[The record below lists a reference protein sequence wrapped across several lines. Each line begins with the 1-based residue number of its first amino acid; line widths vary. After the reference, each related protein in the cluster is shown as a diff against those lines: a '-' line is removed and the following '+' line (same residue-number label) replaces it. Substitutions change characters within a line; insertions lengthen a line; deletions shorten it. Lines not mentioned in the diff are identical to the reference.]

1 MRKQEFQTFLQVSSE
16 PISNFF
22 SIFIQLPIIDIQISR
37 RRLLPGELL
46 LPKIILALCKTRKD
60 FQKLTLTITV
70 VHSHFCLCEVLAR
83 QKQVLKKF
91 RPKIPI
97 DFLLD
102 PAKAVRWNGS
112 GGGAGC
118 SNENIISTMQCSV
131 CWPQL
136 CSAFMKIYPI
146 LHAPSTYILQCA
158 LMLFRAGGLLNLG
171 LPPSS
176 SSVA

>member
-1 MRKQEFQTFLQVSSE
+1 M
-16 PISNFF
+16 
-22 SIFIQLPIIDIQISR
+22 
-37 RRLLPGELL
+37 
-46 LPKIILALCKTRKD
+46 
-60 FQKLTLTITV
+60 TLV
-70 VHSHFCLCEVLAR
+70 HFCLCEVLAR

-118 SNENIISTMQCSV
+118 SNENIISTMHCV

-171 LPPSS
+171 LPSLLLLFCGLNENPRRLLREWRMQVTKSFCFRGHTLQS
-176 SSVA
+176 RWRMRRRSQ

>member
-16 PISNFF
+16 SNSLDFYPVARFLPNQFLIF
-22 SIFIQLPIIDIQISR
+22 SQFLSSCRSSISR
-37 RRLLPGELL
+37 FHAEGSCRVNCSSPRSSWLS
-46 LPKIILALCKTRKD
+46 AKTRNY
-60 FQKLTLTITV
+60 FQKLILTL

-112 GGGAGC
+112 GGGAVC
-118 SNENIISTMQCSV
+118 SNENIISTMQCV
-131 CWPQL
+131 L
-136 CSAFMKIYPI
+136 ATIV
-146 LHAPSTYILQCA
+146 QCVYEN
-158 LMLFRAGGLLNLG
+158 LLNTSRSIYLHTAVC
-171 LPPSS
+171 PN
-176 SSVA
+176 AI

>member
-1 MRKQEFQTFLQVSSE
+1 MRKQDFLQVSSE
-16 PISNFF
+16 PISNFL
-22 SIFIQLPIIDIQISR
+22 SIFIQWPIIRIKISR

-46 LPKIILALCKTRKD
+46 LPKIILALCKNK
-60 FQKLTLTITV
+60 KLFSKINIDDDS
-70 VHSHFCLCEVLAR
+70 SHFCLCEVLAR

-112 GGGAGC
+112 GGGAVC

-136 CSAFMKIYPI
+136 CSAFMKIYSI

-171 LPPSS
+171 LPSLLL

>member
-1 MRKQEFQTFLQVSSE
+1 MRKQDFQTFLRVSSE

-22 SIFIQLPIIDIQISR
+22 SIFIQWPIINIQISH

-46 LPKIILALCKTRKD
+46 LPKIILALCKARNYI
-60 FQKLTLTITV
+60 QKLILTMTLV
-70 VHSHFCLCEVLAR
+70 HFCLCEVLAR

-112 GGGAGC
+112 GGGAVC
-118 SNENIISTMQCSV
+118 ANENIISTMQCVLATIVQCVYENLPNTSRSIYLHTAV
-131 CWPQL
+131 CPN
-136 CSAFMKIYPI
+136 AI
-146 LHAPSTYILQCA
+146 
-158 LMLFRAGGLLNLG
+158 
-171 LPPSS
+171 
-176 SSVA
+176 

>member
-1 MRKQEFQTFLQVSSE
+1 MRKKECQTFLQVSSE
-16 PISNFF
+16 SNSNFL
-22 SIFIQLPIIDIQISR
+22 SIFIQWPIIDIQISH

-60 FQKLTLTITV
+60 FQKLILTL

-112 GGGAGC
+112 GGGAVC

-131 CWPQL
+131 L
-136 CSAFMKIYPI
+136 ATIV
-146 LHAPSTYILQCA
+146 QCVYEN
-158 LMLFRAGGLLNLG
+158 LLNTLRSIY
-171 LPPSS
+171 LHTAVCPN
-176 SSVA
+176 AI